1 MYEKNGCINVLNLV
15 KIRFNFMPFKLEIGK
30 RKEERG

>member
-1 MYEKNGCINVLNLV
+1 MISAVFLKLEFPVAATKT
-15 KIRFNFMPFKLEIGK
+15 FKLEIGK